1 MPKKTK
7 KKVTIVKPIKD
18 GNYDRVQFNVEES
31 LQKDKVITQEE
42 IFEGFKRTPK
52 LKKGTH
58 KMPNGKIMNDNDPSM
73 KKPKKPQEPKKPKA
87 KKTKKPTS
95 YK

>member
-1 MPKKTK
+1 MPKKPK

-42 IFEGFKRTPK
+42 IFEGFKQTPK
-52 LKKGTH
+52 
-58 KMPNGKIMNDNDPSM
+58 PN
-73 KKPKKPQEPKKPKA
+73 KPKKPQEPKKPNKR
-87 KKTKKPTS
+87 KKSK
-95 YK
+95 